1 MKHEKKE
8 WYTCDRCGIDIKE
21 IPYAAGQRR
30 FFRRRI
36 FNPTELKL
44 LTADRYGYISDTQL
58 ISPEIVSVEIVEYY
72 RERQKTIHLCGKC
85 RKKFERFM
93 RDESIF

>member
-8 WYTCDRCGIDIKE
+8 WYTCDRCGADIKE

-30 FFRRRI
+30 ILRRSI
-36 FNPTELKL
+36 FNPTKLKM
-44 LTADRYGYISDTQL
+44 LTADRNGYISDTQL
-58 ISPEIVSVEIVEYY
+58 ISPEIVSAEIVEYY
-72 RERQKTIHLCGKC
+72 RERQNTIHLCGKC